1 MHPILFNESFFFC
14 PRDDL
19 ERLQL
24 LSQSLL
30 DMIVAGSNVLPL
42 RPIDRIEMGCNDA
55 ADKIQFYIQDDAKQ
69 PDYEALIDVGDFPET
84 FRRLRYT
91 CVKKFNVGIRDNPFL
106 CYWKAQGA
114 AVFTVVIVD
123 FRLADDTDYDVLDS
137 IVNHLRPRTTEEVHV
152 WPDSWHEYGHNS
164 EYLKLLDRESFLNN
178 LQTCRLNGFGN
189 AFPAPAFFLEE
200 PGYPNYELGCDGG
213 QVADGIDRFIES
225 FVRDGCANEKLES
238 VCIKWREWD
247 STPSLTPKQLSKP
260 TKIDMALPKN
270 ELSSRITRY
279 AHEVTQ
285 CETQSFVNT
294 KQWKG
299 MEVYLWTV
307 EFYPGRFR
315 RMIYLLQ
322 CLVKN
327 A

>member
-14 PRDDL
+14 PRDYL

-24 LSQSLL
+24 LSRSLL

-42 RPIDRIEMGCNDA
+42 RSIDRVEMGCDDA
-55 ADKIQFYIQDDAKQ
+55 ADKIQFYIQDDAKE
-69 PDYEALIDVGDFPET
+69 PDYEASIDEGDFPET

-91 CVKKFNVGIRDNPFL
+91 CVTKF
-106 CYWKAQGA
+106 KEA
-114 AVFTVVIVD
+114 AVFTVVIVH

-137 IVNHLRPRTTEEVHV
+137 IVNHLRPRTTVEVYLF
-152 WPDSWHEYGHNS
+152 PDSWHKYGHNRKR
-164 EYLKLLDRESFLNN
+164 LKLLDRESFLNN
-178 LQTCRLNGFGN
+178 LQTCRLNDFGN

-238 VCIKWREWD
+238 VCIQWREWD
-247 STPSLTPKQLSKP
+247 STPSLMPKQLSKS
-260 TKIDMALPKN
+260 TKINMPLPKN
-270 ELSSRITRY
+270 DLSAWVTRY

-285 CETQSFVNT
+285 CETQSFVNK
-294 KQWKG
+294 KQWKR

-307 EFYPGRFR
+307 EFYPGRCCC
-315 RMIYLLQ
+315 MIYLLQ